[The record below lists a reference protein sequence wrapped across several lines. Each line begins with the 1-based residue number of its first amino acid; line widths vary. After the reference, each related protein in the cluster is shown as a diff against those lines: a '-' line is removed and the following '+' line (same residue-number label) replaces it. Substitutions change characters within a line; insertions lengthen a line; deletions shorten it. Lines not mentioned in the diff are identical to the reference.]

1 MTPWVPGETEEE
13 RANRQAK
20 EQREFH
26 RLELEKEKASMVQ
39 SINEPGTPA
48 FEEVAGQVK
57 PAITAIVPDTCA
69 IDDAD
74 FTLDITGEGFGPS
87 TVIFFAGHTE
97 PTTFDGVDTVS
108 TGVKP
113 ALWGSPATV
122 QVYVVNGTLH
132 SDPVDF
138 TFTDAAGATRGGKK
152 GEVKQVELT
161 LTGLNPDH
169 APAGAGPDLLLRV
182 FGTGFD
188 KHCKIVFDDEEMIT
202 SYEDDR
208 ALTAW
213 VPSATTPSEV
223 DVEVARGDDLTEVLT
238 FEFVEKGGSGRKG
251 KAVRKEAKATPAH
264 KRAKKK

>member
-1 MTPWVPGETEEE
+1 
-13 RANRQAK
+13 
-20 EQREFH
+20 
-26 RLELEKEKASMVQ
+26 MVQ

-57 PAITAIVPDTCA
+57 PTITAIAPDTCA
-69 IDDAD
+69 IGDAD
-74 FTLDITGEGFGPS
+74 FTLDVTGTGFGEN
-87 TVIFFAGHTE
+87 TIIFFAGHIE
-97 PTTFDGVDTVS
+97 PTEFDGTDTVS

-113 ALWGSPATV
+113 SLWGSPATV
-122 QVYVVNGTLH
+122 QVYVINGTLH
-132 SDPVDF
+132 SDPVNF
-138 TFTDAAGATRGGKK
+138 TFTDAAGATRSGKK
-152 GEVKQVELT
+152 SEAKQGELT
-161 LTGLNPDH
+161 LTGLSPDH

-213 VPSATTPSEV
+213 VPTATVACEV
-223 DVEVARGDDLTEVLT
+223 DVEVARGDELTEVLT
-238 FEFVEKGGSGRKG
+238 FEFVAKGGTFHKNKPTP
-251 KAVRKEAKATPAH
+251 KAPKVTPAH